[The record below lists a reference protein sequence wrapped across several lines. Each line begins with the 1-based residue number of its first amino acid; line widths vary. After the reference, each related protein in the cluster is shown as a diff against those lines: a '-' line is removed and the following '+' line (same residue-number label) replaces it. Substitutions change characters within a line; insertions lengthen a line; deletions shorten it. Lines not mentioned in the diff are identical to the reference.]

1 MFSFIAESNVIEKD
15 DIQKISPDLSGQ
27 RSVASQLLT
36 SKVASLPEKFG
47 ENRSIHSSF
56 KLPITYLDSD
66 HIYPLSTTVSKDLE
80 LIETTH
86 RDTTPIYDVLFLP
99 KHSFA
104 KEMTREWSKQYT
116 NHIPFLEESQ
126 QVLKNCSK
134 YVECLPTTQGRFTV
148 DCERIVH
155 IWDSVKNDHNFLEKY
170 NFMEWQMLM
179 YLNKSS
185 AFLQCLS
192 LIHFIS
198 PLTSIL
204 IPILFLIFP
213 FIILKIQSIPIDFA
227 KYIEVLKEVAKNH
240 FIGKTLVSM
249 EQSSMNNIGYVLM
262 TTGLYFLQIYQNVV
276 SFFRFYRNINSIN
289 QQLVDMKNYVAYS
302 IGSMEAFV
310 TANKGVSL
318 YATFCQDVARHCQVL
333 KQLHN
338 ELGGIESTS
347 FGLNKLNQLG
357 YMLQCYHE
365 LFDNEDY
372 ADSISYSAGFEG
384 YINNLLGV
392 YENIQNGKIHGAKFN
407 NDDDVDFKEQ
417 YYPPF
422 GMTNEKYVTNSCGF
436 DKNMIITGV
445 NASGKTTV
453 LKTTTINIIFSQ
465 QVGYGFY
472 KSCSLCPYTHIHSY
486 LNIPDTSGR
495 DSLFQAESRRCK
507 EILDIIGTDKKNTMY
522 RHFCIFDE
530 LYSGTNPI
538 EATKSAYAFLL
549 YLSDFDNVDFIL
561 TTHYTSI
568 CNKFQKS
575 KRIRNYK
582 MDVERTE
589 QGKLMYKYKIR
600 PGICRIQGAIEILK
614 DMNYPAEIIHSIRTY
629 KEEKMIKK

>member
-1 MFSFIAESNVIEKD
+1 MFSFIAESNVIEKI
-15 DIQKISPDLSGQ
+15 DIQKIPIESPSN
-27 RSVASQLLT
+27 
-36 SKVASLPEKFG
+36 
-47 ENRSIHSSF
+47 NRSIHSLF
-56 KLPITYLDSD
+56 KLPITYLDSE
-66 HIYPLSTTVSKDLE
+66 HIYPLSSTVSKDLE

-86 RDTTPIYDVLFLP
+86 QDTTPIYDVLFLP

-507 EILDIIGTDKKNTMY
+507 EILDIIGTDKKNTQY

>member
-1 MFSFIAESNVIEKD
+1 MFSFIAESNVIEKI
-15 DIQKISPDLSGQ
+15 DIQKIPIESPSN
-27 RSVASQLLT
+27 
-36 SKVASLPEKFG
+36 
-47 ENRSIHSSF
+47 NRSIHSSF

-66 HIYPLSTTVSKDLE
+66 HIYPLSSTVSKDLE

-126 QVLKNCSK
+126 KVLKNCSK
-134 YVECLPTTQGRFTV
+134 YVESLPTTQGRFTV

-240 FIGKTLVSM
+240 FIWKTLVSM

-302 IGSMEAFV
+302 IGSMDAFV

-318 YATFCQDVARHCQVL
+318 
-333 KQLHN
+333 
-338 ELGGIESTS
+338 
-347 FGLNKLNQLG
+347 
-357 YMLQCYHE
+357 
-365 LFDNEDY
+365 
-372 ADSISYSAGFEG
+372 
-384 YINNLLGV
+384 
-392 YENIQNGKIHGAKFN
+392 
-407 NDDDVDFKEQ
+407 
-417 YYPPF
+417 
-422 GMTNEKYVTNSCGF
+422 
-436 DKNMIITGV
+436 
-445 NASGKTTV
+445 
-453 LKTTTINIIFSQ
+453 
-465 QVGYGFY
+465 
-472 KSCSLCPYTHIHSY
+472 
-486 LNIPDTSGR
+486 
-495 DSLFQAESRRCK
+495 
-507 EILDIIGTDKKNTMY
+507 
-522 RHFCIFDE
+522 
-530 LYSGTNPI
+530 
-538 EATKSAYAFLL
+538 
-549 YLSDFDNVDFIL
+549 
-561 TTHYTSI
+561 
-568 CNKFQKS
+568 
-575 KRIRNYK
+575 
-582 MDVERTE
+582 
-589 QGKLMYKYKIR
+589 
-600 PGICRIQGAIEILK
+600 
-614 DMNYPAEIIHSIRTY
+614 
-629 KEEKMIKK
+629 